1 MEKGTREKSSS
12 FEKTYREVADANVKA
27 RAVTERTTE
36 EAEAARRRY
45 DGREEH
51 PGAESGKVD
60 GVKAEWFHG
69 IDTQGEVVASDAV
82 GEATVMIRQ
91 SLTVI
96 KEVFGL
102 DITGDIEELEL
113 REPSEGVVE
122 QFAEILAVLKSM
134 TGVLEEAV
142 EEGVALELDDRCI
155 EPAQMVVLEKR
166 LRVETFRLQVSFE
179 KLDIAS
185 EVNTR
190 CAGKLARPAAGTGIP
205 LAVDPSGVSADG
217 AVVRMFEELVA
228 VKTEEVRAVVAKM
241 AALAAQKQHSSNV
254 KQPAVS
260 PATTVT
266 GRVVEGGT
274 TVLSAETRPAGAEIG
289 SLDPQVVRKLL
300 KIEGD
305 VEVVEGGKGVE
316 GDTKS
321 DGLIKGMGIGLNAR
335 AQQLHQVMD
344 VVNQG
349 VDSVAGPEGGRASQ
363 TLFAPEALPR
373 EMGTPFRS
381 MEESVVNQLAERLNT
396 AVRSGTSEVRLTL
409 RPESLGQVQLKIQM
423 DGDIVMAKI
432 NVENQQVRQI
442 IESNLQ
448 ALRNALQE
456 HNLQAG
462 DFDVD
467 VGRQW
472 ADRSGQEEGSGHG
485 GGGPLSAGDDSDG
498 EVEHGTM
505 GVTGR
510 ETGRRY
516 GTNTIEYFA

>member
-1 MEKGTREKSSS
+1 
-12 FEKTYREVADANVKA
+12 
-27 RAVTERTTE
+27 
-36 EAEAARRRY
+36 
-45 DGREEH
+45 
-51 PGAESGKVD
+51 
-60 GVKAEWFHG
+60 
-69 IDTQGEVVASDAV
+69 
-82 GEATVMIRQ
+82 
-91 SLTVI
+91 
-96 KEVFGL
+96 
-102 DITGDIEELEL
+102 
-113 REPSEGVVE
+113 
-122 QFAEILAVLKSM
+122 
-134 TGVLEEAV
+134 
-142 EEGVALELDDRCI
+142 
-155 EPAQMVVLEKR
+155 
-166 LRVETFRLQVSFE
+166 
-179 KLDIAS
+179 
-185 EVNTR
+185 
-190 CAGKLARPAAGTGIP
+190 
-205 LAVDPSGVSADG
+205 
-217 AVVRMFEELVA
+217 
-228 VKTEEVRAVVAKM
+228 M